1 MKKIIFLSV
10 MAAVLS
16 ACTSGPQFV
25 IRGKIAGADSVT
37 FVLQKRE
44 DGQIVNLDSA
54 VVKKGSFKMKGVVE
68 YPDLVQLVALN
79 TPYRTSFYL
88 ENSNIVITGTLDS
101 LFSAKVSGSGTQ
113 DEYNALIESTKPL
126 SEKYSDLVQK
136 YQVARQVNDTA
147 EISRIER
154 EADIIAKDMN
164 NIQKE
169 FVVNNPSSYV
179 TPSILRSLSYQMEAS
194 EIEAIISGMDA
205 SVAGV
210 PMVQELKARVEAMKR
225 VAIGQK
231 APDFTLNDVD
241 GNPVS
246 LSSKI
251 GSKLLLIDFWA
262 AWCGPCR
269 QENPNIVKAYNEFKN
284 RGFDIFAVSLDQS
297 RDDWVKA
304 IADDKLTWTHVSD
317 LKFWNSDAAQLYAV
331 SSIPANFLLDET
343 GTIIAHNL
351 RGNDLR
357 NKINEVLGRR

>member
-1 MKKIIFLSV
+1 MKKIIFLSL

-88 ENSNIVITGTLDS
+88 ENSNISIAGTLDS
-101 LFSAKVSGSGTQ
+101 LFNAKVSGSATQ
-113 DEYNALIESTKPL
+113 DEYDSLIESTRPL
-126 SEKYSDLVQK
+126 SEQYSDLVQE

-154 EADIIAKDMN
+154 DADAIAKDMN
-164 NIQKE
+164 SLQKQ
-169 FVVNNPSSYV
+169 FILNNPSSYV
-179 TPSILRSLSYQMEAS
+179 TPSVLRSLSYEMEAA
-194 EIEAIISGMDA
+194 EIETIIDGMDA
-205 SVAGV
+205 GVAGTPV
-210 PMVQELKARVEAMKR
+210 VQELKERVGAMKR

-251 GSKLLLIDFWA
+251 GSKLLLVDFRA

-269 QENPNIVKAYNEFKN
+269 QENPNIVRTYNDFRN
-284 RGFDIFAVSLDQS
+284 RGVDIFAVSLDQS

-304 IADDKLTWTHVSD
+304 IADDRLTWTHVSD
-317 LKFWNSDAAQLYAV
+317 LKFWNSDAAKLYAV
-331 SSIPANFLLDET
+331 SSLPAVFLLDET
-343 GTIIAHNL
+343 GTIIARYL

-357 NKINEVLGRR
+357 NKVNEILGRR